1 MKTLILS
8 LVFFLTLSCNNND
21 DNQSATN
28 VATPIT
34 PTLIGKN
41 SISNPSTPLQN
52 ILITNQSQWNALLTS
67 MNAVNNVST
76 NFTETNINFSN
87 YDVVA
92 VFRNPISNS
101 ASTVDITG
109 IDENQTNRVVSV
121 QNLTNGISSD
131 IAQPFHIVKIPKSTK
146 PVVFQ

>member
-8 LVFFLTLSCNNND
+8 LVLFLSLSCNNSD
-21 DNQSATN
+21 DNQPATN

-41 SISNPSTPLQN
+41 SISNPNSPLQN
-52 ILITNQSQWNALLTS
+52 TLITNQAQWDTLLAS
-67 MNAVNNVST
+67 MNAVSNVSAT
-76 NFTETNINFSN
+76 FTETNINFTN
-87 YDVVA
+87 FDIIA

-109 IDENQTNRVVSV
+109 INENQNERVVIV

-131 IAQPFHIVKIPKSTK
+131 VAQPYHIVRIPKSAK